1 MSQFLG
7 YWNYYANDFDW
18 PDGSLLPRLDVTRQ
32 IFSDLGIQQ
41 SEAEAL
47 IASGYVNVRGDTI
60 IDRYYGGALMS
71 SDGCTRID
79 KRIFKEWYE
88 GAKTGKPLFPRP
100 IALTIATSLSDL
112 ENQIRQIESNIGRRL
127 VFRGQTVHHETSRA
141 IKNPF
146 FLVEGLGEVSL
157 VPSIWRNLL
166 KAKPGSFHDFSGLDI
181 LEWSKV
187 IYSQFDMNDI
197 DRRVQERIDKGEWLY
212 SAQDMEDS
220 GDQVLS
226 RFGQVCLDLSMGMN
240 HNLADL
246 LSTLLQHYGLVS
258 PYLDLSSDLRVAL
271 FFSSH
276 KFVPSSNA
284 STYRYVGNNGGKSI
298 LYIFRHDANEMAH
311 YAHDRVLHSLEPLR
325 PKRQSCVICRSS
337 PFALN
342 LAGLYLVAAVQL
354 NFEIP
359 VEERLS
365 ASDLFPDSSED
376 TFLAALL
383 ENCQHADRITDFLR
397 PRADA

>member
-1 MSQFLG
+1 MTQSPG
-7 YWNYYANDFDW
+7 YWNYYAENFDW
-18 PDGSLLPRLDVTRQ
+18 PDGIPLPRLDITRQ

-47 IASGYVNVRGDTI
+47 IASGYVNDHGDTI
-60 IDRYYGGALMS
+60 IDRYYGGPLMS
-71 SDGCTRID
+71 PDSCTRID
-79 KRIFKEWYE
+79 KRIFREWYK
-88 GAKTGKPLFPRP
+88 GAKTGKPLFARP

-112 ENQIRQIESNIGRRL
+112 ENQVRQIESNIGRRL
-127 VFRGQTVHHETSRA
+127 VFRGQTVHHETSRV

-166 KAKPGSFHDFSGLDI
+166 KAKPGSFHFFSGLDF

-187 IYSQFDMNDI
+187 INSQFDMHDI
-197 DRRVQERIDKGEWLY
+197 ARRVQERIDKGEWLY

-220 GDQVLS
+220 GDPVLS
-226 RFGQVCLDLSMGMN
+226 QFGQVQLDLSMGMN

-258 PYLDLSSDLRVAL
+258 PYLDLSSNLRVAL

-276 KFVPSSNA
+276 KLVPSPNA
-284 STYRYVGNNGGKSI
+284 SMYRYVGNNGGKSI
-298 LYIFRHDANEMAH
+298 LYIFRHNANEMADYEH
-311 YAHDRVLHSLEPLR
+311 ARVLHGLEPLR

-354 NFEIP
+354 KFEVPFI
-359 VEERLS
+359 ERLS

-383 ENCQHADRITDFLR
+383 KNCQHAERITDFR
-397 PRADA
+397 HCPADA

>member
-1 MSQFLG
+1 MTQFLG
-7 YWNYYANDFDW
+7 YWNYYAKDFDW

-47 IASGYVNVRGDTI
+47 IASGYVNVHGDTI

-71 SDGCTRID
+71 SDCCTRID
-79 KRIFKEWYE
+79 KRMFREWYE
-88 GAKTGKPLFPRP
+88 VAKTGKPLFPRP

-112 ENQIRQIESNIGRRL
+112 ENQVRQIEANIGRRL
-127 VFRGQTVHHETSRA
+127 VFRGQTVHHETSRV
-141 IKNPF
+141 IKNPS

-166 KAKPGSFHDFSGLDI
+166 KAKPGSFHDFSGLGL
-181 LEWSKV
+181 LEWSRI
-187 IYSQFDMNDI
+187 IYSQFDINDI

-220 GDQVLS
+220 DDPVLS
-226 RFGQVCLDLSMGMN
+226 QFGQVRLDLSMGMN

-258 PYLDLSSDLRVAL
+258 PYLDLSSDLLVAL

-276 KFVPSSNA
+276 KFVPSPNA

-298 LYIFRHDANEMAH
+298 LYIFRHDANEMAD

-354 NFEIP
+354 NFEMP
-359 VEERLS
+359 VLERLS

-383 ENCQHADRITDFLR
+383 ENCQHADRITDFR
-397 PRADA
+397 HRRAGA